1 MSELSLFYS
10 LISSHSQCS
19 WYLWTRGRV
28 KYNNSTE
35 RRVLPSFSPLS
46 VYCWAYFL
54 ISWTAVNL
62 FFFFFF
68 LAFYWLEACIVR
80 LPTVCGWMKQLKW
93 VFFLEMWEQY
103 VSRSIHPQQICFFP
117 MGEVFFFSTPV
128 LPHCVCQK
136 ECPVLVIQPRFE
148 KDNVLVRFISLT
160 CCLCCHQSRD
170 WFLFFLKKNTQS

>member
-68 LAFYWLEACIVR
+68 SFLLTGSLHSKTANSLWLNEAIKMSIF
-80 LPTVCGWMKQLKW
+80 LGNAGTVCVPEYPSSTDLFLPHGWS
-93 VFFLEMWEQY
+93 F
-103 VSRSIHPQQICFFP
+103 
-117 MGEVFFFSTPV
+117 FFFSTPV

>member
-62 FFFFFF
+62 SFFFFFF
-68 LAFYWLEACIVR
+68 SFLLTGSLHSKTANSLWLNEAIKMSIFLGNVG
-80 LPTVCGWMKQLKW
+80 TVCVPEYPSSTDLFLPHGW
-93 VFFLEMWEQY
+93 
-103 VSRSIHPQQICFFP
+103 S
-117 MGEVFFFSTPV
+117 FFFFHPCSASLCLSERVSSAGDSTAV
-128 LPHCVCQK
+128 WK
-136 ECPVLVIQPRFE
+136 R
-148 KDNVLVRFISLT
+148 
-160 CCLCCHQSRD
+160 
-170 WFLFFLKKNTQS
+170 